1 MARKPRV
8 HFPNAFYHVIVRGNQ
23 KQDIFLDPRDRHR
36 YLSFLAD
43 YKARFQFHLYA
54 YVLMRNHVHM
64 LIEVESIPLSRIMQ
78 VLQFRY
84 TQYFN
89 RRYGKVGH
97 LFQGRYTAMVCDKE
111 AYLLELVRYIHLNP
125 VRSSLTPNPEG
136 YPWSSH
142 GNYLGTVKD
151 NLPDVDFVLGQFSAS
166 KQNAIRQ
173 YKQFVLDGL
182 HLAHEPKYYDL
193 KDQRFLGTND
203 FVKRLPNVREIE
215 VDYSTHLPIE
225 DIVRE
230 VGNLVET
237 TRDRMHSMTRNRKGA
252 FGRSLVAFLAR
263 KVSNHK
269 VKEIAAFFRREPM
282 TISQAIIKVEGLLQ
296 KDADLAR
303 KLSVIERNL
312 IEKRKEKY
320 LISIA

>member
-23 KQDIFLDPRDRHR
+23 KQDVFLDQRDRR
-36 YLSFLAD
+36 SYLLYLAE

-54 YVLMRNHVHM
+54 YVLMTNHVHM
-64 LIEVESIPLSRIMQ
+64 LIEVESTPLSKIMQ
-78 VLQFRY
+78 ALQFRY

-89 RRYGKVGH
+89 RRYGKAGH
-97 LFQGRYTAMVCDKE
+97 LFQGRYTAMVCDKD

-125 VRSSLTPNPEG
+125 VRSNLTPNPEG

-142 GNYLGTVKD
+142 ANYLGKAKD
-151 NLPDVDFVLGQFSAS
+151 NLLDVDFVLGQFSAS
-166 KQNAIRQ
+166 KSNALRQ

-203 FVKRLPNVREIE
+203 FVKRLPNIREIE
-215 VDYSTHLPIE
+215 IPYSIHIPIE

-237 TRDRMHSMTRNRKGA
+237 TRDRMHSMTRDRKGA
-252 FGRSLVAFLAR
+252 LGRGLVAFLAR
-263 KVSNHK
+263 KVSGHK

-282 TISQAIIKVEGLLQ
+282 TISQAIIKVEGLAQ
-296 KDADLAR
+296 KDTDLAR
-303 KLSVIERNL
+303 KLNVIERNL
-312 IEKRKEKY
+312 IEKEKEKY